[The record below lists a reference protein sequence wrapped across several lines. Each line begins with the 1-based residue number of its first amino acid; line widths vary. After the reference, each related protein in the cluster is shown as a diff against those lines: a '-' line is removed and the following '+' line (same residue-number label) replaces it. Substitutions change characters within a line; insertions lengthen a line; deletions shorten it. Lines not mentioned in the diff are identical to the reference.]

1 MTNVTQMPATKP
13 PRPTLSQQLLALAD
27 DERLPADVRERLRH
41 ASHRAKR
48 KDDELEVARV
58 TLHNLD
64 MEDCPRCGAWY
75 GIEALDAH
83 HWCRECISAASQEA
97 YEDRRE
103 DAREARRQ
111 ERAEEERREMAREV
125 WG

>member
-1 MTNVTQMPATKP
+1 MTNVTQMPTTKP

-64 MEDCPRCGAWY
+64 MEDCPRCGSWC

-83 HWCRECISAASQEA
+83 HWCKECIAAAAEESF
-97 YEDRRE
+97 
-103 DAREARRQ
+103 EARR
-111 ERAEEERREMAREV
+111 ERAEEARREREREV
-125 WG
+125 RL